1 MCNSSI
7 DLQNFFP
14 TNKLKITNILEDTKV
29 IKISLKSQ
37 SNNCIC
43 PKCNIISNK
52 YHGTYIRKVQD
63 LPILG
68 KQVLLE
74 INSYEYKCKNIDCS
88 NKTIVESFDGF
99 ISYYSRMTERLSDFL
114 CTLALETSCEGA
126 ARIAKNMNIKVSGD
140 TIIKI
145 LLKKYDEM
153 KINTCSSTVGID
165 DFAFK
170 KNHNYGTII
179 VDEKTHKPIAIL
191 DGRDGKTLSTWLKD
205 NKHLKVVTRD
215 RASSYAKVIEQE
227 LPSAMQIADRFHIHQ
242 NLLQAIKKA
251 LYKEIPSTI
260 KIENDIKTQCNSE
273 QNDHGKKNPK
283 NCG

>member
-74 INSYEYKCKNIDCS
+74 INSYEYKCENIDCS

-165 DFAFK
+165 DFSFK
-170 KNHNYGTII
+170 KRHNYGTII

-205 NKHLKVVTRD
+205 NKHIKVVTRD
-215 RASSYAKVIEQE
+215 RASAYAKVIEQE
-227 LPSAMQIADRFHIHQ
+227 LPGAMQIADRFHIHQ
-242 NLLQAIKKA
+242 NLLQAIKKS

-260 KIENDIKTQCNSE
+260 KIENDIKTQCRSE

>member
-74 INSYEYKCKNIDCS
+74 INSYEYKCENIDCS

-165 DFAFK
+165 DFSFK
-170 KNHNYGTII
+170 KRHNYGTII

-205 NKHLKVVTRD
+205 NKHIKVVTRD
-215 RASSYAKVIEQE
+215 RASAYAKVIEQE
-227 LPSAMQIADRFHIHQ
+227 LPGAMQIADRFHIHQ
-242 NLLQAIKKA
+242 NLLQAIKKS

-260 KIENDIKTQCNSE
+260 KIENDIKTQCSSE

>member
-74 INSYEYKCKNIDCS
+74 INSYEYKCENIDCS

-165 DFAFK
+165 DFSFK
-170 KNHNYGTII
+170 KRHNYGTII

-205 NKHLKVVTRD
+205 NKHIKVVTRD
-215 RASSYAKVIEQE
+215 RASAYAKVIEQE
-227 LPSAMQIADRFHIHQ
+227 LPGAMQIADRFHIHQ
-242 NLLQAIKKA
+242 NLLQAIKKSS
-251 LYKEIPSTI
+251 LQRNPSTI
-260 KIENDIKTQCNSE
+260 KIENDIKTQCRSE

>member
-14 TNKLKITNILEDTKV
+14 TNKFKITNILEDTKV

-52 YHGTYIRKVQD
+52 YHGTYIRKVQE

-74 INSYEYKCKNIDCS
+74 INSYEYKCENIDCS

-99 ISYYSRMTERLSDFL
+99 ISYYSRMTECLSDFL

-165 DFAFK
+165 DFSFK
-170 KNHNYGTII
+170 KRHNYGTII
-179 VDEKTHKPIAIL
+179 VDEKTHKPIAVL

-205 NKHLKVVTRD
+205 NKHIKVVTRD
-215 RASSYAKVIEQE
+215 RASAYAKVIEQE
-227 LPSAMQIADRFHIHQ
+227 LPGAMQIADRFHIHQ

-260 KIENDIKTQCNSE
+260 KIENDIKTQCSSE
-273 QNDHGKKNPK
+273 QNDHSKKNPK